1 MTTFAEPYLRW
12 RCHLLPLLIFTLAA
26 IILTYPLA
34 FNMGFAVVD
43 DADPLLNAW
52 ILAWDAHILPR
63 NPLALYHA
71 NDFYPYSN
79 TLAYSETLLGLAI
92 FTTPL
97 IWLTDNPILAVNLA
111 TLASYALSGIG
122 MYALTYRFT
131 RRRGAALVAGM
142 IFAFNPFRFAHI
154 EHVQLLSA
162 QWTPFT
168 LLFMDRLIHR
178 PTWRNAFGLLLFF
191 NMQLLSCYYYALFLA
206 VALAVLGLGYLL
218 AERRCFTRRL
228 LGWLALCS
236 VVTLAI
242 QIPLSLPY
250 FRVAESMGFERT
262 IETAARGGAD
272 LADFVTA
279 PPTNRLYGAA
289 TASLRGE
296 QWWEH
301 VTFPGLTA
309 TLLALIGAA
318 RPPAAS
324 RRARWL
330 YLALALTMG
339 VLSLGPALYLD
350 GRVFFAPLPYHLLF
364 AYVPGFTAIRQPA
377 RFHMFTMVGLSLLA
391 GLGAQTLTRRIA
403 TRWQR
408 ALPVVCL
415 AFMAAE
421 NLYMPLALTPVPRP
435 AAIPPVYTWLADE
448 AEPGPVLELPI
459 LMDVGSVESPRLY
472 YSTRH
477 WRRLINGY
485 GGFFPPTYAY
495 FLFFDREF
503 PKQPY
508 DWIVGLGV
516 RYVILHRWQYPA
528 DELARMDADLRDF
541 AGLRLVAEFADDQV
555 YEVVHPNTGY
565 PNTPRTDV
573 TWERRIRLLGFVFKP
588 SSPCPGDTLELKL
601 FWQNVSPMT
610 GDASP
615 IDYTVF
621 VHVLDAAG
629 ALVTQHDGQPQDGAH
644 PTSAWRYEEV
654 VMETRPLTLPADLPP
669 GLYTVRVGFYDLA
682 TMQRLEVLSIDGK
695 ITGDALTLA
704 EFTISPE

>member
-1 MTTFAEPYLRW
+1 MTPLAGFCSGR
-12 RCHLLPLLIFTLAA
+12 RRHLLPVLIFILAA

-34 FNMGFAVVD
+34 FQLSIAVTD

-52 ILAWDAHILPR
+52 ILAWNAHILPR
-63 NPLALYHA
+63 NPLDLYHA

-122 MYALTYRFT
+122 MYALAYRFT
-131 RRRGAALVAGM
+131 RRRGVALIAGM
-142 IFAFNPFRFAHI
+142 AFAFNPFRFGHI

-162 QWTPFT
+162 QWVPFT
-168 LLFMDRLIHR
+168 LLFLDRLVHR
-178 PTWRNAFGLLLFF
+178 PTWRNVFGLTFFF
-191 NMQLLSCYYYALFLA
+191 NLQMLSCYYYALFLA
-206 VALAVLGLGYLL
+206 IAVGILGVGYLL
-218 AERRCFTRRL
+218 AEQQRFNRQLIGC
-228 LGWLALCS
+228 LALFGI
-236 VVTLAI
+236 VTLAI

-250 FRVAESMGFERT
+250 FRVAESMSFERT

-272 LADFVTA
+272 LTDFITT

-301 VTFPGLTA
+301 VTFPGLTVA
-309 TLLALIGAA
+309 LLALIGAVC
-318 RPPAAS
+318 PPAAA
-324 RRARWL
+324 RRTRWL

-350 GRVFFAPLPYHLLF
+350 GRMLLEPLPYRLF
-364 AYVPGFTAIRQPA
+364 FEYIPGFKAIRQPA

-391 GLGAQTLTRRIA
+391 GLGGQALLNRVSA
-403 TRWQR
+403 RWQR
-408 ALPVVCL
+408 VLPVVCL
-415 AFMAAE
+415 ALITAE
-421 NLYMPLALTPVPRP
+421 NLYIPIALTPVLRP
-435 AAIPPVYTWLADE
+435 AEIPPVYTWLADE
-448 AEPGPVLELPI
+448 AGPGPVLELPI
-459 LMDVGSVESPRLY
+459 LMDVGGVESPRLY

-503 PKQPY
+503 PAQPY

-516 RYVILHRWQYPA
+516 RYVILHRWQFPA
-528 DELARMDADLRDF
+528 AELRRIDDDLRDF

-555 YEVVHPNTGY
+555 YEVIHPNTGF
-565 PNTPRTDV
+565 PNLPHTDV
-573 TWERRIRLLGFVFKP
+573 TWEQKIRLLGFAFKP
-588 SSPCPGDTLELKL
+588 TAPRPGDTLELKL
-601 FWQNVSPMT
+601 FWQSVTPMMGDTSPT
-610 GDASP
+610 
-615 IDYTVF
+615 DYTVF

-629 ALVTQHDGQPQDGAH
+629 TLVVQHDSQPQDGAH

-654 VMETRPLTLPADLPP
+654 VVETRSLALPVDLPP
-669 GLYTVRVGFYDLA
+669 ERYTLRVGFYELA

-695 ITGDALTLA
+695 MTGDALSLA
-704 EFTISPE
+704 EFVVRK